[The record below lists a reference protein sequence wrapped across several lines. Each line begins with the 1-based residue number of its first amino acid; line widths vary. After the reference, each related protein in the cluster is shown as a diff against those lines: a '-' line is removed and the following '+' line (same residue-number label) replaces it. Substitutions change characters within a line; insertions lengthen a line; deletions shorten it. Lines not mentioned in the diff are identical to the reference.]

1 MDRRKF
7 LKLGIGSAALVSGKL
22 ALLSWAPRADAANL
36 AYSLS
41 MVSGIVPMV
50 DGRNLYLFSYQ
61 DAALTTAFPGPTL
74 ICREGDVLD
83 VTLTNKLATNSA
95 FAVAGTTLR
104 TDVAANSSV
113 TYSFAAPAPG
123 TYLYHDDLNNGVNR
137 VMGLHGALVV
147 MPAGTSNQSFAD
159 GPTFVRQ
166 YKWLLGNFDP
176 LWCDAVQANGDNHVA
191 TLAAQTASFTPK
203 YFTINGGSYD
213 QTHNADTALTGA
225 VGNAALVRMLNAG
238 MAVHS
243 MHFHA
248 NHVELCSINQRN
260 FTSLRKKKDV
270 ISMFPLDT
278 RDVIFPFI
286 APPDIPAGEFDQG
299 LNLAAAPQH
308 YPMHCHTELSQTAG
322 GGFYPHGMH
331 TSIMIGKD
339 PNAEP
344 DLTQAASAL

>member
-1 MDRRKF
+1 MNRRNF
-7 LKLGIGSAALVSGKL
+7 LKLGIGSAALVSGNV
-22 ALLSWAPRADAANL
+22 ALLSWAPRAHAANL

-41 MVSGIVPMV
+41 MVSGNVPMV
-50 DGRNLYLFSYQ
+50 DGRSLYLFSYQ
-61 DAALTTAFPGPTL
+61 DAAQTTAFPGPTL

-83 VTLTNKLATNSA
+83 ITLNNTLGTNSA
-95 FAVAGTTLR
+95 FAVAGTALR
-104 TDVAANSSV
+104 TDVAALSSV

-147 MPAGTSNQSFAD
+147 MPAGAANQSFAG

-166 YKWLLGNFDP
+166 YKWLLGNLDP
-176 LWCDAVQANGDNHVA
+176 VWCDAVQANGDDHVRA
-191 TLAAQTASFTPK
+191 LAAQVAGFTPK

-213 QTHNADTALTGA
+213 RTHNPDTELMGA

-248 NHVELCSINQRN
+248 NHVEVCSINRQN

-270 ISMFPLDT
+270 VSMFPLDS
-278 RDVIFPFI
+278 RDVLFPFI
-286 APPDIPAGEFDQG
+286 TPPDIPAGEFDQG
-299 LNLAAAPQH
+299 LDLAAAPQH

-331 TSIMIGKD
+331 TGIMIGRD
-339 PNAEP
+339 PATEP
-344 DLTQAASAL
+344 DVTQATAAL